1 VIIRAG
7 ICLSALLKEESYMAN
22 SDIFTRK
29 DIEKPN
35 TAFYLD
41 EEVNA
46 ADGWQT
52 APAQQSNYNILLGI
66 VGKLEQQQRILDVGC
81 GSGHLYR
88 SLDARA
94 GIDYVG
100 IDIRSD
106 VIQSLKGEFKGQE
119 DRFLDH
125 TLDSYVED
133 EKPPMFYYVFA
144 SGTYNIKVDDSDMQ
158 EYLEDQINKL
168 WGLAQIGV
176 AFNCTSI
183 YAYNQD
189 DMLQYYHPVSV
200 FSHCM
205 TKCDRVALLHDYDIS
220 EFTIYMHR

>member
-1 VIIRAG
+1 
-7 ICLSALLKEESYMAN
+7 MAN

-29 DIEKPN
+29 DIEKSN
-35 TAFYLD
+35 IEFYSDVELSG
-41 EEVNA
+41 

-52 APAQQSNYNILLGI
+52 EPAQQSNYNILLDI
-66 VGKLEQQQRILDVGC
+66 AGKLEQRQRILDVGC
-81 GSGHLYR
+81 GTGHLYR
-88 SLDARA
+88 SLDART

-106 VIQSLKGEFKGQE
+106 VIQSLKTEFKDQE
-119 DRFLDH
+119 NRFLDH
-125 TLDSYVED
+125 TLDSYIEK
-133 EKPPMFYYVFA
+133 EKPPIFDYVFA
-144 SGTYNIKVDDSDMQ
+144 SGTYNVKVDDSDMQ
-158 EYLEDQINKL
+158 EYLEDQIDKL
-168 WGLAQIGV
+168 WGLAKVGV

-189 DMLQYYHPVSV
+189 DVLQYYHPVSV

-220 EFTIYMHR
+220 EFTIYMYR

>member
-1 VIIRAG
+1 
-7 ICLSALLKEESYMAN
+7 MAN

-35 TAFYLD
+35 KEFYSND
-41 EEVNA
+41 EVNA
-46 ADGWQT
+46 FDGWQT
-52 APAQQSNYNILLGI
+52 VAAQQSNYDILLDVSGR
-66 VGKLEQQQRILDVGC
+66 LEPQQRILDVGC

-106 VIQSLKGEFKGQE
+106 VIKSLKTEFKDQE
-119 DRFLDH
+119 NRFLDH
-125 TLDSYVED
+125 TLDSYIEK
-133 EKPPMFYYVFA
+133 EKPPIFDYVFA
-144 SGTYNIKVDDSDMQ
+144 SGTYNVKIDDNDMQ
-158 EYLEDQINKL
+158 DYLEDQINKL

-183 YAYNQD
+183 YAYNQND
-189 DMLQYYHPVSV
+189 IIQYYHPVSV
-200 FSHCM
+200 FSYCM
-205 TKCDRVALLHDYDIS
+205 TKCDRVSLLHDYDIS
-220 EFTIYMHR
+220 EFTIYMYR